1 MMDALM
7 AALQQGGLS
16 AWLVLIAGLAV
27 GLILLRVIFEVASVA
42 IRVGCAVLFL
52 LGTAYLLYTFLGA
65 G

>member
-1 MMDALM
+1 MDALT

-16 AWLVLIAGLAV
+16 AWLILIVGLAA
-27 GLILLRVIFEVASVA
+27 GLILLRIVFELASVA

-52 LGTAYLLYTFLGA
+52 LGAAYILYTFLGA